1 MVDLAQGQV
10 GPEAKYKLSLESGKL
25 MISMDY
31 DGVQADASLAIKLE
45 VDMFIDQLKA
55 LIPGKIDDMIFDL
68 LKGAMK

>member
-1 MVDLAQGQV
+1 
-10 GPEAKYKLSLESGKL
+10 